1 MVLQILHS
9 TALPWGSDAHDLR
22 MPHVACCL
30 DTKTLP
36 RYMPA
41 TFIAPRGTA
50 YLLAAAKL
58 ATAQQLAAIAA
69 ASTSSSNSSA
79 AQPHLVSGDTAAES
93 GGGWLTGSAAA
104 GFADAALAALPKLLD
119 DAVLLRE
126 LLAKW
131 DARLCGLQEAAEAES
146 KVCNVQ
152 HQFSHHRFFVVG
164 AQLQSH

>member
-1 MVLQILHS
+1 
-9 TALPWGSDAHDLR
+9 
-22 MPHVACCL
+22 
-30 DTKTLP
+30 
-36 RYMPA
+36 MPA
-41 TFIAPRGTA
+41 TFIAQRGTA

-146 KVCNVQ
+146 KVCSVQ